1 MANGRDGQK
10 IPVVRPTTAGKVGG
24 VQYASSGF
32 AAWRGIPYGGLP
44 AGGGRFAGP
53 VRPDPWERVRPALRH
68 GSVSWQLAPVYDRA
82 SGVMREFDFANT
94 ADPEHEDCLYLN
106 VFTPDPGRAALP
118 VLVWFHPGLQVA
130 GSGNMPGR
138 RPEVLGRNHG
148 VVVVTVNYRLGC
160 WGHLYLD
167 DVAGRDTA
175 NLRMRDQLL
184 ALRWVKENIAA
195 FGGDDAGVTLV
206 GESAGARN
214 IGSLLGCGPADGL
227 FERAALY
234 SGGCDNV
241 VPREEATEFARRFLE
256 CAGLSGDPE
265 RVFSVP
271 NVHLKVAHERL
282 LRRHEIVYY
291 RDVVDGVY
299 LSRTPIEAIRAGV
312 SGKVDLLVSNT
323 ANEAGL
329 WDRLMP
335 GGARVVAQGSGMET
349 AAARYGTDY
358 EGFINDEL
366 YLRPSRDLLRA
377 KTAAGGGRCWYQVY
391 DHVPSNHRF
400 ADADRALHGMDLA
413 SLLLD
418 LSAPGGAS
426 EADVAVARNVQSA
439 LVDFASGRVPSTGGV
454 TWPVYESD
462 PVHERDRERA
472 VRIGRRP
479 SVDTAVWPLDDDA
492 AAAGR

>member
-10 IPVVRPTTAGKVGG
+10 VPVVRMTTAGKVGG
-24 VQYASSGF
+24 VWYPSSGL
-32 AAWRGIPYGGLP
+32 AVWRGIPYGKVPGD
-44 AGGGRFAGP
+44 GGRFAGP
-53 VRPDPWERVRPALRH
+53 VRPDPWERVRPALRY
-68 GSVSWQLAPVYDRA
+68 GNISWQLVPAYDRA
-82 SGVMREFDFANT
+82 SDAMREFDFANT
-94 ADPEHEDCLYLN
+94 ADLEDEDCLYLN
-106 VFTPDPGRAALP
+106 VFTPDPGRAGLP

-138 RPEVLGRNHG
+138 RPEVLGRNHS

-167 DVAGRDTA
+167 GVGGRDTA
-175 NLRMRDQLL
+175 NVRMRDQLL

-195 FGGDDAGVTLV
+195 FGGDDTNVTLV

-214 IGSLLGCGPADGL
+214 IGSLLGCGLADGL

-241 VPREEATEFARRFLE
+241 ASRDEATGFARRFLE
-256 CAGLSGDPE
+256 CADLTDDPG
-265 RVFSVP
+265 RIFSVP

-282 LRRHEIVYY
+282 LRQCEIVYY

-299 LSRTPIEAIRAGV
+299 LSRAPIEAIRAGA

-329 WDRLMP
+329 WDLMMP
-335 GGARVVAQGSGMET
+335 DGARVVVRGSGLET
-349 AAARYGTDY
+349 AASRYGADH
-358 EGFINDEL
+358 EEVINDEL

-377 KTAAGGGRCWYQVY
+377 RAAAGGGRCWYQLY
-391 DHVPSNHRF
+391 DYVPSNHPF
-400 ADADRALHGMDLA
+400 AGVDRALHGMDLA

-426 EADVAVARNVQSA
+426 EADVGVARNVQSA

-454 TWPVYESD
+454 TWPVYE
-462 PVHERDRERA
+462 RDTEKI
-472 VRIGRRP
+472 VRIGREP
-479 SVDTAVWPLDDDA
+479 GVDTAVWPPDDDTT
-492 AAAGR
+492 AAGR